1 MTTYGFHCSH
11 EEIGPRAMLDWAKQ
25 AEQAGFTAAMCSDHL
40 APWSERQGESGFA
53 WSWLG
58 SALEAT
64 NMSFGVVNAPGQR
77 YHPVIIAQAIA
88 TLAQMYPERFW
99 TALGSG
105 EAMNEHITGDRWPSK
120 PERNERL
127 LECVTIIRALLNGEE
142 VSHRGHVTV
151 DRARVWSLPEV
162 QPLLIGTAV
171 TEQTAGWV
179 ASWADGLATI
189 AQPEETLKRVI
200 GAYRDAG
207 GTGEVTVQ
215 AHLSVADTY
224 EQALAEAHD
233 QWASNIFSPPV
244 SWDLETPQAFDAAA
258 AFVRPEDVAK
268 SVLVTAEPGPLLDHL
283 AMLERCGA
291 DRIYLHNVGTEHG
304 TFLEMMA
311 GEIFPAIGTGVGA

>member
-11 EEIGPRAMLDWAKQ
+11 EEIGPRAMLDWAKK

-58 SALEAT
+58 AALEST
-64 NMSFGVVNAPGQR
+64 DMSFGVVNAPGQR

-88 TLAQMYPERFW
+88 TLAQMYPGRFW

-105 EAMNEHITGDRWPSK
+105 EAMNEHVTGERWPSK

-127 LECVTIIRALLNGEE
+127 LECVTIIRALLRGEE

-171 TEQTAGWV
+171 THQTSGWV
-179 ASWADGLATI
+179 ASWADGMATI
-189 AQPEETLKRVI
+189 AQPEDKLKQVI
-200 GAYRDAG
+200 GAYRDNG
-207 GTGEVTVQ
+207 GNGEVTVQ
-215 AHLSVADTY
+215 THLSVARTRD
-224 EQALAEAHD
+224 EALAEAYD
-233 QWASNIFSPPV
+233 QWASNIFNPPV
-244 SWDLETPQAFDAAA
+244 CWDLETPEAFDEISRY
-258 AFVRPEDVAK
+258 VTPEDVAK
-268 SVLVTAEPGPLLDHL
+268 SVFVTSESGPLLEHI

-291 DRIYLHNVGTEHG
+291 DRVYLHNVGTEHG
-304 TFLEMMA
+304 YFLEMMA
-311 GEIFPAIGTGVGA
+311 NDVFPNLNVEVRS